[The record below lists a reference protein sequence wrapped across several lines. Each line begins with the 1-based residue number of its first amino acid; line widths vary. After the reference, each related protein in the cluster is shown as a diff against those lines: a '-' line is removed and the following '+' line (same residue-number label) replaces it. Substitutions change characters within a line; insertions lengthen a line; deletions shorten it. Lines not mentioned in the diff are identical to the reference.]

1 LYQSFFGPS
10 FFSLRDHQILVVNS
24 LLFYDLYSSSSSY
37 SFFLNKTAATTEAEI
52 TIVMLVIIQ
61 ASISV

>member
-1 LYQSFFGPS
+1 
-10 FFSLRDHQILVVNS
+10 VVNS